1 MKKVLLVLVT
11 SMLLPAFGAAAAAAG
26 VHEIVGTWSGNWMP
40 KGGSLDAVTV
50 ELKEDK
56 AGKLTGKFL
65 TPTPMDFSEA
75 SFNPSTKA
83 IMFEATNAKTG
94 KLYRVEGKI
103 KGTELTGTLMGN
115 DMTGEVRLIKW
126 TFFGS

>member
-1 MKKVLLVLVT
+1 VKKVLLVLVT
-11 SMLLPAFGAAAAAAG
+11 AMLLPAFAAAAG

-50 ELKEDK
+50 ELREDT

-75 SFNPSTKA
+75 SFNPATKA
-83 IMFEATNAKTG
+83 IAFEATNAKTG
-94 KLYRVEGKI
+94 KLYRVDGKI
-103 KGTELTGTLMGN
+103 KGTELIGTFVAN